1 MAHTTHTVGTVALAG
16 LLAVIA
22 FGTHG
27 AAAQTAAAPVKIG
40 VLTDMSSLYADIGG
54 QGSVAAAQMAIDDF
68 GGKVLGKP
76 IELVSADHH
85 NKPDIGAG
93 IARRWYDE
101 EGVDVITDVPTSSV
115 ALAVEDVSRDKHKLV
130 LFTGAGSSDITGKNC
145 SPYAAHWVYDTYA
158 LAHGTGS
165 AIVKQ
170 GGTSWFFITADYAFG
185 HALQR
190 DTAAVVEANGGK
202 VLGDVNVP
210 LNTADFSSYLLQ
222 AQASKAKIIGLANA
236 GGDTINSIKQAAE
249 FGVVR
254 GGQKLA
260 GLLVFITDVNSLGLK
275 TAQGL
280 QLTSAFYWDQDDQTR
295 AWSRR
300 FFDKIQR
307 MPTMTQAGVYSAV
320 HHYLEAVKA
329 LGTKDPDKVMAKMRA
344 TPINDFMT
352 KSGTLRIDGRVLR
365 NLYLFEVKSP
375 AESKAPWDYLKEL
388 RTIPA
393 DQAFRP
399 LDKGGCPLVTKQAAQ
414 SH

>member
-1 MAHTTHTVGTVALAG
+1 MRSALAVFA
-16 LLAVIA
+16 AVVFA
-22 FGTHG
+22 ASAGGG
-27 AAAQTAAAPVKIG
+27 AAAQATATPVKIG

-68 GGKVLGKP
+68 GGKVLGQP

-185 HALQR
+185 HALER

-210 LNTADFSSYLLQ
+210 LNTSDFSSYLLQ
-222 AQASKAKIIGLANA
+222 AQGSKAKIIGLANA

-249 FGVVR
+249 FGIVQ

-260 GLLVFITDVNSLGLK
+260 GLLVFITDVHSLGLK

-280 QLTSAFYWDQDDQTR
+280 QLTSAFYWDQNDQTR
-295 AWSRR
+295 AWSKR
-300 FFDKIQR
+300 FFDRIHR

-320 HHYLEAVKA
+320 HHYLDAVKA
-329 LGTKDPDKVMAKMRA
+329 VGTKDPDKVMAKMRA

-352 KSGTLRIDGRVLR
+352 HDGKLRIDGRVLR
-365 NLYLFEVKSP
+365 DLYLFEVKSP
-375 AESKAPWDYLKEL
+375 AESKAAWDYFKEL

-393 DQAFRP
+393 NEAFRP
-399 LDKGGCPLVTKQAAQ
+399 LDQGGCPLVAKQAAQ